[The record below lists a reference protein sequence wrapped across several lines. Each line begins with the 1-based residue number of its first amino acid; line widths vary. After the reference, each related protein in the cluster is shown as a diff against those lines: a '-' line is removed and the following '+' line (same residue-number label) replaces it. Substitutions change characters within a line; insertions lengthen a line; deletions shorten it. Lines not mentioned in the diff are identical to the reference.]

1 MSTSGRYLI
10 KFKHGDLAC
19 LRGKLLEDLSREHF
33 AVLLGKTQKIN
44 GHTIITVVDMLFP
57 ARSDY
62 NHQSVALL
70 RIKKDFIH
78 KALAELTSRY
88 DVDTIIDVHTHPF
101 TQAGVSFSATDDDD
115 EKTFFRFLKKTF
127 DGMHYASIVFSQRK
141 YSARVWVVSSA
152 SIVARKALLKTQ
164 TSPENIPSADFHGYV
179 AERGEILRFAQND
192 KINAQHD
199 KGEAHVKGG
208 HVKQHE
214 VSGEEEILRFAQ
226 NDKEGQNDKSGKH
239 DKGDRIDE
247 GDQNDKSGKHDK
259 GRQYDSALIEG
270 EGMFQRS
277 ALALGLDV
285 MRTIMHNQVISIV
298 GVGGL
303 GSIVAEHLIHMGFHE
318 INLIDPDVLEMSNL
332 NRVVGAYYED
342 AQKKRSK
349 VDVVKRHAT
358 SINPQ
363 ALVQAY
369 RCDVHD
375 REMESVLAL
384 SDWIIVATDNHASRL
399 KAQELSVQYFV
410 PLLSLG
416 VNITVKANTIEDMS
430 GEVITAR
437 VGDYL
442 CLHCLNRINPIK
454 VASERHPDQMI
465 REALVHRG
473 YVSGMDVK
481 EPAVKTLNT
490 TLATMA
496 VEVLVNQ
503 YTEAR
508 RHVAILVY
516 ENNAHM
522 RIYEDRESVEQRNKR
537 CFLCNV

>member
-1 MSTSGRYLI
+1 MSTRARYLI

-19 LRGKLLEDLSREHF
+19 LREKLLEDLSREHF

-44 GHTIITVVDMLFP
+44 GYTIINVVDLVFP
-57 ARSDY
+57 RRSDY

-70 RIKKDFIH
+70 RIKKDFIY
-78 KALAELTSRY
+78 KTLVELTRMY
-88 DVDTIIDVHTHPF
+88 DVDTISDVHTHPF
-101 TQAGVSFSATDDDD
+101 AQAGVSFSGTDDED

-127 DGMHYASIVFSQRK
+127 DGMHYASIVLSQRK
-141 YSARVWVVSSA
+141 YSARVWLFSSG

-164 TSPENIPSADFHGYV
+164 TSPENIASADFDGYTDG
-179 AERGEILRFAQND
+179 RGEILRFAQND
-192 KINAQHD
+192 KVKAQYDKSNAQYDKGWVQHD
-199 KGEAHVKGG
+199 KGYARHK
-208 HVKQHE
+208 
-214 VSGEEEILRFAQ
+214 
-226 NDKEGQNDKSGKH
+226 KSGTQH
-239 DKGDRIDE
+239 DEDNVQRDE
-247 GDQNDKSGKHDK
+247 GYAQH
-259 GRQYDSALIEG
+259 DSALTGEEG
-270 EGMFQRS
+270 IFNRS

-285 MRTIMHNQVISIV
+285 MRTIMHDQVISIV
-298 GVGGL
+298 GGL
-303 GSIVAEHLIHMGFHE
+303 GSVVAEHLIHMGFHE

-342 AQKKRSK
+342 AQKKRYK

-358 SINPQ
+358 SINPH
-363 ALVQAY
+363 ATVLA
-369 RCDVHD
+369 CKSDVHD
-375 REMESVLAL
+375 KEMESVLAL

-399 KAQELSVQYFV
+399 KVQELSVQYFV

-416 VNITVKANTIEDMS
+416 VNITVKENKIEDMS

-465 REALVHRG
+465 REALVKRG
-473 YVSGMDVK
+473 YVSGMDIK

-496 VEVLVNQ
+496 VEVLINQ

-508 RHVAILVY
+508 RHVPVLVY
-516 ENNAHM
+516 ENNGFM